1 MKDAGRKVLQV
12 KCVFRLGDATTCLHV
27 MTPFFKLVDMKD
39 HMCKLLPLYAALS
52 AAKNNNDLKV
62 VNGAKIREVPAAY
75 LDTKK

>member
-1 MKDAGRKVLQV
+1 
-12 KCVFRLGDATTCLHV
+12 
-27 MTPFFKLVDMKD
+27 
-39 HMCKLLPLYAALS
+39 MCKLLPLYAALS